1 MPILRGA
8 VTFARFRVD
17 HPPKPPSNVS
27 QWVHN
32 GLRARAFEP
41 LDPKDEEDRAAGF
54 AQLEDPNATDFPTGS
69 VFSGQRAL
77 FTWRIDQRRVSSSR
91 LKAELDRWAREFE
104 REQGRAPA
112 RKEKKERKSALHQK
126 LRSEAV
132 PVTKTHD
139 VAWDLEKNRLQVWS
153 ASRKVVEEIA
163 VAMEE
168 AFEVRLQP
176 HLVVEKDA
184 LKPTADLVGAAILE
198 GSHGQA

>member
-1 MPILRGA
+1 MPILRGT
-8 VTFARFRVD
+8 VTFARYRVD
-17 HPPKPPSNVS
+17 HPKKPPAAVP
-27 QWVHN
+27 QWVIK
-32 GLRARAFEP
+32 GLRDRAFEP
-41 LDPKDEEDRAAGF
+41 LDPTDEEDRAAGF
-54 AQLEDPNATDFPTGS
+54 AQLDDPDATDFPKGS
-69 VFSGQRAL
+69 IFSGQRAL
-77 FTWRIDQRRVSSSR
+77 FTWRIDQRKVSSSR
-91 LKAELDRWAREFE
+91 LKAELDRWARDFE

-112 RKEKKERKSALHQK
+112 RKEKKDRKHALHQK

-132 PVTKTHD
+132 PQTKTHD
-139 VAWDLEKNRLQVWS
+139 VAWDLDENRLQIWS

-163 VAMEE
+163 VAVEE